1 MGNVRYRNCSGAG
14 CIWFGHELATGQGTV
29 VYPPFRI
36 ADQQPRWAVGICGRD
51 GVESERGSRPV
62 PMVVV
67 QVICPS
73 LPVSCVQSARLPRY
87 LCIEALDRVNLL
99 VAAGMSDPRFHYVKR
114 AVAAHR
120 TNRDE

>member
-1 MGNVRYRNCSGAG
+1 M
-14 CIWFGHELATGQGTV
+14 FGTATVAAQAAFGLATNSPRGKVRWSIHRFASLINSHDGQSASAV
-29 VYPPFRI
+29 VTGSR
-36 ADQQPRWAVGICGRD
+36 ASAA
-51 GVESERGSRPV
+51 SRPV

-99 VAAGMSDPRFHYVKR
+99 VAAGMSDPLFHYVKR